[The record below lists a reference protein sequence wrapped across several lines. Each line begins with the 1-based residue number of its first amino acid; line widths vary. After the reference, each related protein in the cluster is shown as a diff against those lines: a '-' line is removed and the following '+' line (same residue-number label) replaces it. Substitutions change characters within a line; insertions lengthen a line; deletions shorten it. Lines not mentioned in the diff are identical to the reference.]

1 MILER
6 GELDLE
12 LNSMEQRKN
21 KVKEAFNFL
30 QGDSLAGSLEEDEK
44 KTGLGESKL
53 HGNSLVLWEGNDL
66 F

>member
-1 MILER
+1 
-6 GELDLE
+6 
-12 LNSMEQRKN
+12 MEQRKN